1 MKIIRKYLITNCKF
15 WKLKS
20 STPYKDELTVFINV
34 KVEILKEFSK
44 EMPKKV
50 RNDERNNK
58 DIIKIKTDKKYLLT
72 ISLSKLMSENN
83 CLFEEIFI
91 GFTCEIKLFNENLN
105 KTYIFKN
112 LRPELVE
119 KKEPPTITRS
129 KNIKD
134 KFFGLSPKEKPIL
147 EILLTM
153 LKNNKLKSYSKFK
166 NEKKIITNANR

>member
-1 MKIIRKYLITNCKF
+1 M
-15 WKLKS
+15 
-20 STPYKDELTVFINV
+20 
-34 KVEILKEFSK
+34 KEFSK

-72 ISLSKLMSENN
+72 ISLSKLISENN

-119 KKEPPTITRS
+119 KKEPPTITKS

-134 KFFGLSPKEKPIL
+134 KFLGLLPKEKPIL
-147 EILLTM
+147 EILLAI

-166 NEKKIITNANR
+166 NEKKIIINENR

>member
-1 MKIIRKYLITNCKF
+1 
-15 WKLKS
+15 
-20 STPYKDELTVFINV
+20 VFIKV
-34 KVEILKEFSK
+34 KTEILKEFSK
-44 EMPKKV
+44 EIPKNVK
-50 RNDERNNK
+50 NDERNK
-58 DIIKIKTDKKYLLT
+58 VDIIKIITDKKYLLT

-91 GFTCEIKLFNENLN
+91 GFTCEIKLFKENLN

-119 KKEPPTITRS
+119 KKEPPTITKS

-134 KFFGLSPKEKPIL
+134 KFFGLLPKEKPIL

-153 LKNNKLKSYSKFK
+153 LKNSKLKSYSKFK
-166 NEKKIITNANR
+166 NEKKIITSANR